1 MNQNENHPH
10 WFRSAPLGRDEAVL
24 PAMLAKWATASPDAL
39 CVRFDNDEEWSY
51 RDAWS
56 TARTAA
62 AALGKLGIEKGEVV
76 LVWLPNGQA
85 LIRAWFGISM
95 LGAVYTPMNIALRG
109 SMIEHLIR
117 NSGASVLIAHHELV
131 ERLETLDLSGLRR
144 IIVCGGD
151 DIEPVAGVSIVSET
165 VLSQA
170 QALNGQPELEPW
182 DIAAVLYTSGTT
194 GLAKG
199 VLVPYAQLSTAGLAA
214 HGYLRATDRI
224 YIFTPLFH
232 TVAMSAVY
240 AALGKGASVHVAD
253 SFHARTFW
261 HDIRAAGC
269 NRILGLISSMTSY
282 LAKTL
287 PAGEQCPFDFAMMS
301 PITPDTAEFAKAQSF
316 DYFAA
321 YSMTEISVPIISPVN
336 SEVYGSCGRQRDG
349 IECRLVDPFDNDVA
363 PGEVGELIVRS
374 DLPWTMNVGYLN
386 DPVSTAT
393 AWRNGWFHTGD
404 AFRQDE
410 HGNFYFVDRL
420 KDAIRRRGENISSI
434 EVELEIA
441 AFPGITEVAVIGV
454 PTAHGDDDVMAII
467 AIGEGGNVEPATLIE
482 HLAER
487 LPHFAVP
494 RFIRSM
500 QSLPKTSTGKIKKH
514 ELRSNEVG
522 ADVWDREAH
531 GIALKRTKLS

>member
-1 MNQNENHPH
+1 MNQNKNHPH

-51 RDAWS
+51 SNAWS
-56 TARTAA
+56 KAREAA
-62 AALGKLGIEKGEVV
+62 AALGKLGIKKGEVV
-76 LVWLPNGQA
+76 LVWLPNGPA
-85 LIRAWFGISM
+85 LIRAWFGIST

-131 ERLETLDLSGLRR
+131 ERLQTLDLSGLRR

-151 DIEPVAGVSIVSET
+151 EIEPVAGVSMVSET

-170 QALNGQPELEPW
+170 QALNGQPELQPW

-287 PAGEQCPFDFAMMS
+287 PAGERCPFDFAMMS

-349 IECRLVDPFDNDVA
+349 IECRLVDPYDNDVA
-363 PGEVGELIVRS
+363 PGEVGEMIVRS

-386 DPVSTAT
+386 DPVATAA

-467 AIGEGGNVEPATLIE
+467 ATAEGGNVEPATLIE

-514 ELRSNEVG
+514 ELRGNEVS

>member
-1 MNQNENHPH
+1 MNQNENHPR

-39 CVRFDNDEEWSY
+39 CVRFDTDEEWSY

-76 LVWLPNGQA
+76 LVWLPNGPA
-85 LIRAWFGISM
+85 LIRAWFGIST

-131 ERLETLDLSGLRR
+131 ERLQTLDVSGLRQ

-151 DIEPVAGVSIVSET
+151 QVEPVAGVSIVSEA

-170 QALNGQPELEPW
+170 QALNGQPGLEPW

-253 SFHARTFW
+253 SFRARTFW

-349 IECRLVDPFDNDVA
+349 IECRLVDRYDNDVA

-386 DPVSTAT
+386 DPVATAA

-404 AFRQDE
+404 AFRQDK

-467 AIGEGGNVEPATLIE
+467 ATAEGGNVEPATLIE

-514 ELRSNEVG
+514 ELRGNEVG
-522 ADVWDREAH
+522 ANVWDREAH
-531 GIALKRTKLS
+531 GIALKRKKLS